1 MGVLDPKL
9 LQAKRLADAKRAAL
23 EQQEGETEKINHRCE
38 RGFEALLQAKMDAVQ
53 RGLIPFHHAFSEL
66 QNVSLEVDTGREDLP
81 KIDEVTVA
89 EIGSLQPSAVDVL
102 GASAVAG
109 MAGAAAYGATTTA
122 VMAFATASTGTAI
135 SSLSGAAASNAALAW
150 LGGGS
155 LAAGG
160 GGMAA
165 GAVVLGAIAAVPTV
179 AVGGFFLHQAG
190 RKALAKAQAYAAE
203 VDAAIARHRE
213 AQKLLK
219 AADRMAR
226 DLRALLAALTLRLA
240 SETHWLSK
248 QVEIEKDWTALS
260 DPVKERIRAIATM
273 AVAVSDLVVT
283 TVVDEDGAITDA
295 IRRAYDHGQTVAG
308 AAAS

>member
-9 LQAKRLADAKRAAL
+9 LQAKRLAAAKQVAL
-23 EQQEGETEKINHRCE
+23 EQQEAVTEKIRGRCE
-38 RGFEALLQAKMDAVQ
+38 RGFEALWQAKMDAVQ
-53 RGLIPFHHAFSEL
+53 RGLIPFHDAFSQL
-66 QNVSLEVDTGREDLP
+66 QNVSLEVTTGREGAP

-89 EIGSLQPSAVDVL
+89 DVGRLQPSAVDVL
-102 GASAVAG
+102 GAGATAG

-165 GAVVLGAIAAVPTV
+165 GALVLGAIATVPTV
-179 AVGGFFLHQAG
+179 AVGGLFLHLAG
-190 RKALAKAQAYAAE
+190 RKALAKAEAYAAE
-203 VDAAIARHRE
+203 VDAAIAKHRE
-213 AQKLLK
+213 TQTVLK

-226 DLRALLAALTLRLA
+226 DLRALVGPLTLRLA
-240 SETHWLSK
+240 SETTWLSK
-248 QVEIEKDWTALS
+248 QVQIETDWTTFS
-260 DPVKERIRAIATM
+260 DAIKERIRAIATM
-273 AVAVSDLVVT
+273 AVAISDLVQT
-283 TVVDEDGAITDA
+283 TVVDENGAITDA
-295 IRRAYDHGQTVAG
+295 IRHAYDHGQTVAS
-308 AAAS
+308 AAAA